1 MGFVISEGAL
11 RSLDRVTLP
20 PAYSLRVTDDYTL
33 AYAEIWRTQP
43 AVRTVCSFLGR
54 NIAELGIHVFRRLS
68 DTDRERLTD
77 HPLAQLLNNP
87 APWLTRYRMMNA
99 LVQDR
104 AVYDTAYWV
113 KLRVEGTK
121 GVAGL
126 SRLAPFRVEPKG
138 DGGFFADE
146 FLYQGD
152 KGKRIFKRE
161 EIVHF
166 HGYNPSDDVNGSS
179 PIESLRR
186 VLAEDYEASRMRE
199 QTLRNGARVSGYLRR
214 PLEAPD
220 WGTEART
227 RFKRGWRQQYAGNG
241 PEAGGTPVLEDG
253 MEFVPASWNS
263 EELQYIQVR
272 KLTREEVAAAYHIP
286 PPMVGILDHA
296 TFGNIEEQHKMLYMD
311 TLGPWLTDLKEEI
324 ELQLLS
330 EFEDRAGVYTEFNLA
345 AKLKGSF
352 EEQAAALQTSVGAPW
367 LTRNEARARQ
377 NLPQVEGGDDLITP
391 LNVIIN
397 RATDDGMGEL
407 TGDDIK
413 QRVDAAAAL
422 IRSGFDPAEALSA
435 VGLDPIKHLGLL
447 PVTVQKPVDPT
458 GEVDEVLV
466 EEISKARKSGPRFS
480 RSSSSEPLHIKS
492 GAREQDTAAAKAM
505 LVRFF
510 KRQRSAVL
518 ARLGSKAPS
527 WWDEK
532 RWNKE
537 LADDLYAL
545 SMMVT
550 AEVAAETLDALG
562 VSTDEYNAGQT
573 EKFLRAVAESRAGA
587 INSTTRDQIKHAL
600 DVEDDDDV
608 ATSSPAGVFDVAE
621 TSRSD
626 QAAGTLSTTLAAFAV
641 TEAAKQL
648 GRPETTKTWVVTSS
662 NPRPSHDGINGETVK
677 IDEIFSNGM
686 NGPGDPAGGADE
698 VAGCSCV
705 LDVTVP

>member
-1 MGFVISEGAL
+1 MGFVISEGTL

-20 PAYSLRVTDDYTL
+20 PAYSLRVADDYTL

-68 DTDRERLTD
+68 DTDRKRLSD
-77 HPLAQLLNNP
+77 HPLGLLLNKP

-113 KLRVEGTK
+113 KFRAEGTP
-121 GVAGL
+121 GIAAL

-138 DGGFFADE
+138 TGGMFADE
-146 FLYQGD
+146 YVYQGD
-152 KGKRIFKRE
+152 KGKRVFKRE
-161 EIVHF
+161 ELVHF
-166 HGYNPSDDVNGSS
+166 HGYNPTDDVNGSS

-199 QTLRNGARVSGYLRR
+199 QMLRNGARVSGYITR
-214 PLEAPD
+214 PRVDAGQSE
-220 WGTEART
+220 WSKEARE
-227 RFKRGWRQQYAGNG
+227 RFKRGWKNQYTGGG
-241 PEAGGTPVLEDG
+241 PEAGGTPILEDG
-253 MEFVPASWNS
+253 MEFVPASQTAQ
-263 EELQYIQVR
+263 ELQYVQVR

-324 ELQLLS
+324 ELQLLT
-330 EFEDRAGVYTEFNLA
+330 EFEDQSGVYIEFNLA

-352 EEQAAALQTSVGAPW
+352 EDQAGALQTSVGAPW
-367 LTRNEARARQ
+367 MTRNEARARQ
-377 NLPQVEGGDDLITP
+377 NLPQVEGGDELITP
-391 LNVIIN
+391 LNVIVGGQ
-397 RATDDGMGEL
+397 ASPTDSGTQNE
-407 TGDDIK
+407 
-413 QRVDAAAAL
+413 AAA
-422 IRSGFDPAEALSA
+422 PARG
-435 VGLDPIKHLGLL
+435 V
-447 PVTVQKPVDPT
+447 
-458 GEVDEVLV
+458 
-466 EEISKARKSGPRFS
+466 KSGAVITRDALD
-480 RSSSSEPLHIKS
+480 EPLHIKS
-492 GAREQDTAAAKAM
+492 GAREEDTAAAKAM

-518 ARLGSKAPS
+518 ARLGSKAPT

-545 SMMVT
+545 SMTVT
-550 AEVAAETLDALG
+550 TELAGETLDALG
-562 VSTDEYNAGQT
+562 VEPDQYNPAQT

-587 INSTTRDQIKHAL
+587 INSTTLAQIEHAL
-600 DVEDDDDV
+600 SVEDDDAV
-608 ATSSPAGVFDVAE
+608 ATSTPAGVFDVAE

-648 GRPETTKTWVVTSS
+648 GRADTTKTWVVTSS
-662 NPRPSHDGINGETVK
+662 NPRPSHEGINGETVK
-677 IDEIFSNGM
+677 IDDVFSNGM

>member
-11 RSLDRVTLP
+11 RSLDRVSLP
-20 PAYSLRVTDDYTL
+20 PAYSLRVTDDYTM

-54 NIAELGIHVFRRLS
+54 NIAELGIHTFRRLS

-77 HPLAQLLNNP
+77 HPLGVLLNNP

-113 KLRVEGTK
+113 KLRVDGTP

-138 DGGFFADE
+138 NGGFFADE
-146 FLYQGD
+146 FIYQGD
-152 KGKRIFKRE
+152 KGKRPFKRE

-214 PLEAPD
+214 PLDAPD
-220 WGTEART
+220 WGKEART
-227 RFKRGWRQQYAGNG
+227 RFKRGWRQQYAGSG

-330 EFEDRAGVYTEFNLA
+330 EFDDRAGVYIEFNLA

-352 EEQAAALQTSVGAPW
+352 EDQAGALQTSVGAPW

-377 NLPQVEGGDDLITP
+377 NLPQLPGGDELITP
-391 LNVIIN
+391 LNVIVGGQ
-397 RATDDGMGEL
+397 ASPTDSGTQNE
-407 TGDDIK
+407 
-413 QRVDAAAAL
+413 AAAP
-422 IRSGFDPAEALSA
+422 RRA
-435 VGLDPIKHLGLL
+435 V
-447 PVTVQKPVDPT
+447 
-458 GEVDEVLV
+458 
-466 EEISKARKSGPRFS
+466 KSGPAITRDALD
-480 RSSSSEPLHIKS
+480 EPLHIKS
-492 GAREQDTAAAKAM
+492 GPREEDTAAAKAV

-510 KRQRSAVL
+510 KRQRAAVL
-518 ARLGSKAPS
+518 ARLGGKAPE

-532 RWNKE
+532 RWDKE
-537 LADDLYAL
+537 LADDLYGLA
-545 SMMVT
+545 MTVT
-550 AEVAAETLDALG
+550 AEIGAETLDALG
-562 VSTDEYNAGQT
+562 VEPDQYNAAQT
-573 EKFLRAVAESRAGA
+573 EKFLRAVAVARAGA
-587 INSTTRDQIKHAL
+587 INSTTRDQITKAL
-600 DVEDDDDV
+600 AGDVGEGAV
-608 ATSSPAGVFDVAE
+608 TATPAGVFDAAE
-621 TSRSD
+621 TTRSD
-626 QAAGTLSTTLAAFAV
+626 QAAVTLATSLAGFAV
-641 TEAAKQL
+641 QEAGKQL
-648 GRPETTKTWVVTSS
+648 GRPETTKTWTTTSS
-662 NPRPSHDGINGETVK
+662 KPRSSHAGMNGETVG
-677 IDEIFSNGM
+677 IDEVFSNGM
-686 NGPGDPAGGADE
+686 NGPGDPAGGVDE

>member
-113 KLRVEGTK
+113 KLRVEGTE

-220 WGTEART
+220 WGTEARK

-352 EEQAAALQTSVGAPW
+352 EEQASSLQTLVGAPVM
-367 LTRNEARARQ
+367 TRNEGRGRL
-377 NLPQVEGGDDLITP
+377 NLPQVPGGDELITP
-391 LNVIIN
+391 LNVIVGGQ
-397 RATDDGMGEL
+397 ASPTDSGSQNE
-407 TGDDIK
+407 
-413 QRVDAAAAL
+413 AAAP
-422 IRSGFDPAEALSA
+422 RRA
-435 VGLDPIKHLGLL
+435 V
-447 PVTVQKPVDPT
+447 
-458 GEVDEVLV
+458 
-466 EEISKARKSGPRFS
+466 KSGSVITRDALD
-480 RSSSSEPLHIKS
+480 EPLHIKS

-518 ARLGSKAPS
+518 ARIGSKAPS

-545 SMMVT
+545 SMTVT

-562 VSTDEYNAGQT
+562 VSPDEYNAGQT

-600 DVEDDDDV
+600 DVAEDDDV
-608 ATSSPAGVFDVAE
+608 ATSTPAGVFDVAE
-621 TSRSD
+621 SSRAD
-626 QAAGTLSTTLAAFAV
+626 QAAGTLATTLAAFAV

-648 GRPETTKTWVVTSS
+648 GRPETTKTWTTTSS
-662 NPRPSHDGINGETVK
+662 KPRSSHAGMNGETVG
-677 IDEIFSNGM
+677 IDELFSNGM
-686 NGPGDPAGGADE
+686 NGPGDPAGGVDE